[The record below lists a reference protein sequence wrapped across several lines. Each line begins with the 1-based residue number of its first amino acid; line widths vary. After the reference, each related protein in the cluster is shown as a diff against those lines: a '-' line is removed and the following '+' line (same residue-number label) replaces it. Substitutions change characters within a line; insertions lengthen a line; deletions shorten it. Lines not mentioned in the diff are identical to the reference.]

1 MKHIN
6 KNLAIAFTLLCSSL
20 PFMASAQESS
30 SSTSVKVTE
39 EVEFNPHWFM
49 QLQVGGGYTVGE
61 TDFKHLVSPAA
72 AVNVGYKFS
81 PLFGL
86 RVGASGWQ
94 AKGAW
99 VSPMTHYKFNYVQGN
114 VDAMLSLTN
123 LFCGYNPYRTLD
135 FYGFV
140 GVGGAVGF
148 HNNEANAIA
157 AQGYHFEHLWSGK
170 RAFIA
175 GRAGLGVD
183 INLNKCVALNLE
195 ANANLLPDHFNSKKG
210 KNSDWQFNGLVG
222 VTISFGKTKTKVIET
237 VETVEVVEQPQ
248 VTPAPQPAPAPAPE
262 PAPVEVKKPQP
273 LKEDI
278 FFTINSSK
286 ISEKESVK
294 INELIE
300 YLKAN
305 PEAKVSITG
314 YADKGTGNAT
324 YNMKLSKF
332 RAQSVADALR
342 KGGIDTLRISVD
354 AEGDTEQPF
363 RENDM
368 NRVAIAIAK

>member
-140 GVGGAVGF
+140 
-148 HNNEANAIA
+148 
-157 AQGYHFEHLWSGK
+157 
-170 RAFIA
+170 
-175 GRAGLGVD
+175 D
-183 INLNKCVALNLE
+183 
-195 ANANLLPDHFNSKKG
+195 
-210 KNSDWQFNGLVG
+210 
-222 VTISFGKTKTKVIET
+222 
-237 VETVEVVEQPQ
+237 
-248 VTPAPQPAPAPAPE
+248 
-262 PAPVEVKKPQP
+262 
-273 LKEDI
+273 
-278 FFTINSSK
+278 
-286 ISEKESVK
+286 
-294 INELIE
+294 
-300 YLKAN
+300 
-305 PEAKVSITG
+305 
-314 YADKGTGNAT
+314 
-324 YNMKLSKF
+324 
-332 RAQSVADALR
+332 
-342 KGGIDTLRISVD
+342 
-354 AEGDTEQPF
+354 
-363 RENDM
+363 
-368 NRVAIAIAK
+368 

>member
-1 MKHIN
+1 M
-6 KNLAIAFTLLCSSL
+6 
-20 PFMASAQESS
+20 
-30 SSTSVKVTE
+30 
-39 EVEFNPHWFM
+39 
-49 QLQVGGGYTVGE
+49 
-61 TDFKHLVSPAA
+61 
-72 AVNVGYKFS
+72 
-81 PLFGL
+81 
-86 RVGASGWQ
+86 
-94 AKGAW
+94 
-99 VSPMTHYKFNYVQGN
+99 
-114 VDAMLSLTN
+114 
-123 LFCGYNPYRTLD
+123 
-135 FYGFV
+135 
-140 GVGGAVGF
+140 
-148 HNNEANAIA
+148 
-157 AQGYHFEHLWSGK
+157 
-170 RAFIA
+170 
-175 GRAGLGVD
+175 
-183 INLNKCVALNLE
+183 
-195 ANANLLPDHFNSKKG
+195 
-210 KNSDWQFNGLVG
+210 G